1 MKTPKKLIPNRIV
14 KYLILSDIF
23 FWMGWGLLSPVFSI
37 FVVRQIQNANAFT
50 AGMGISIFLIAR
62 SLIRTPSGIILDT
75 LVSEKDDYFVLVVG
89 MFITSLIPLAF
100 VFASKPIH
108 LYFLQAIKGLSL
120 GVVLSAWNAIFTR
133 HIDSGKEATQWGLD
147 STALGLSAGISGIVG
162 GWLVTKYGFDVV
174 FVLVSVL
181 GIVGSGIL
189 LSLREE
195 IKGVFDNGFHVD
207 LRKIFKND
215 QQENS

>member
-1 MKTPKKLIPNRIV
+1 MKSPKKLIPNRIV

-23 FWMGWGLLSPVFSI
+23 FWMGWGLLSPIFSI
-37 FVVRQIQNANAFT
+37 FVVRRIQGADPFV

-62 SLIRTPSGIILDT
+62 SLTRTPSGVILDT

-89 MFITSLIPLAF
+89 MFITSLVPLAF
-100 VFASKPIH
+100 VFAKTPMH
-108 LYFLQAIKGLSL
+108 LYVLQAIKGLSL

-133 HIDSGKEATQWGLD
+133 HIDKGKEATQWGLD
-147 STALGLSAGISGIVG
+147 STALGLSAGLSGIVG
-162 GWLVTKYGFDVV
+162 GWLVTKYGFDIV

-181 GIVGSGIL
+181 GMLGSGIL
-189 LSLREE
+189 LALREE
-195 IKGVFDNGFHVD
+195 IEGVFDNGFHVD

-215 QQENS
+215 QQETS